1 MSQSTATRTKYW
13 WLWPDFYVEKD
24 ARDAAMMGVIACS
37 LIAVVTGFT
46 FIYRYYVG
54 GDVNQLL
61 GGMLVFIINCVLG
74 YGIFK
79 MSRAAASTALI
90 LFLAEKIYTIGIQG
104 KSLGIAPLLAWY
116 LFQANRAVY
125 WFRAE
130 NIKPQIELPK
140 ILACPH
146 CGAEYNVKDYRQDA
160 PEWHC
165 PQCNEAL
172 PKR

>member
-1 MSQSTATRTKYW
+1 MSQRTATRTKYW

-24 ARDAAMMGVIACS
+24 ARDAAMMGIIACS

-54 GDVNQLL
+54 GDVDQLM
-61 GGMLVFIINCVLG
+61 GGVLVFVIYCVLG

-79 MSRAAASTALI
+79 MSRMAASAALI

-116 LFQANRAVY
+116 LFQATRGVY
-125 WFRAE
+125 WFKAKTT
-130 NIKPQIELPK
+130 KPKVELPK
-140 ILACPH
+140 VLLCPH
-146 CGAEYNVKDYRQDA
+146 CGAEYNAREYRQDA

-165 PQCNEAL
+165 PQCAEVL
-172 PKR
+172 PKE